1 MKSGFVSIVG
11 RPNVG
16 KSTLLNKLL
25 NQKIAITSDKVG
37 TTRNTIYGI
46 YNDEDS
52 QIVFVDTPGINK
64 ATSKLGEVLNN
75 KAYSSFDND
84 LVLFL
89 VDIASGFG
97 PNDNR
102 ILNRLKE
109 DNKDVILVLT
119 KVDKIKKDKLYDEI
133 IKLKDLY
140 NFLDI
145 VPISSI
151 KGINTTE
158 LIEVIK
164 KYLKDDVKY
173 FDDDVITNVSEKF
186 LVGEIIREKIL
197 ILTKEEVPHAVTCIV
212 ENMEFKK
219 DKCYINACIVVD
231 RDNLKGI
238 IIGKNGQ
245 MLKKVGLALALPIL
259 SVLMVSRQASSD
271 IWLSFSAFIWLESW
285 DCTCVAIS
293 SRNCRASCTWSAESW
308 LPAMMAF
315 CWPSGVESSSSM

>member
-25 NQKIAITSDKVG
+25 NKKIAITSDKVG
-37 TTRNTIYGI
+37 TTRNMIYGV
-46 YNDEDS
+46 YNEDDT

-64 ATSKLGEVLNN
+64 ATSKLGEVLN
-75 KAYSSFDND
+75 KTAYSSFDND

-89 VDIASGFG
+89 VDIASGYG
-97 PNDNR
+97 PNDNK

-133 IKLKDLY
+133 TKLKDLY

-145 VPISSI
+145 VPISSV

-173 FDDDVITNVSEKF
+173 FDDDVITNVSERF
-186 LVGEIIREKIL
+186 LVGEIIREKVL
-197 ILTKEEVPHAVTCIV
+197 NLTREEVPHAVTCVV

-245 MLKKVGLALALPIL
+245 MLKKIGSMAREEIE
-259 SVLMVSRQASSD
+259 VLLGKKVYLELFVKVIDNWRQKPN
-271 IWLSFSAFIWLESW
+271 LFQELG
-285 DCTCVAIS
+285 IS
-293 SRNCRASCTWSAESW
+293 E
-308 LPAMMAF
+308 
-315 CWPSGVESSSSM
+315 EED

>member
-25 NQKIAITSDKVG
+25 NKKIAITSDKVG

-245 MLKKVGLALALPIL
+245 MLKKVGTMAREEIE
-259 SVLMVSRQASSD
+259 VLLGKKVYLELFVKVIENWRQKPN
-271 IWLSFSAFIWLESW
+271 LFEELG
-285 DCTCVAIS
+285 IS
-293 SRNCRASCTWSAESW
+293 E
-308 LPAMMAF
+308 
-315 CWPSGVESSSSM
+315 EDD

>member
-97 PNDNR
+97 LNDNR

-119 KVDKIKKDKLYDEI
+119 KVDKIKKEKLYDEI

-245 MLKKVGLALALPIL
+245 MLKKVGTMAREEIE
-259 SVLMVSRQASSD
+259 VLLGKKVYLELFVKVIENWRQKPN
-271 IWLSFSAFIWLESW
+271 LFEELG
-285 DCTCVAIS
+285 IS
-293 SRNCRASCTWSAESW
+293 E
-308 LPAMMAF
+308 
-315 CWPSGVESSSSM
+315 EDD

>member
-119 KVDKIKKDKLYDEI
+119 KVDKIKKEKLYDEI

-245 MLKKVGLALALPIL
+245 MLKKVGTMAREEIE
-259 SVLMVSRQASSD
+259 VLLGKKVYLELFVKVIDNWRQKPN
-271 IWLSFSAFIWLESW
+271 LFQELG
-285 DCTCVAIS
+285 IS
-293 SRNCRASCTWSAESW
+293 E
-308 LPAMMAF
+308 
-315 CWPSGVESSSSM
+315 EDD

>member
-11 RPNVG
+11 RPNIG

-186 LVGEIIREKIL
+186 LVGEIIREKVL
-197 ILTKEEVPHAVTCIV
+197 NLTREEVPHAVTCVV

-245 MLKKVGLALALPIL
+245 MLKKIGSMAREEIE
-259 SVLMVSRQASSD
+259 VLLGKKVYLELFVKVIDNWRQKPN
-271 IWLSFSAFIWLESW
+271 LFQELG
-285 DCTCVAIS
+285 IS
-293 SRNCRASCTWSAESW
+293 E
-308 LPAMMAF
+308 
-315 CWPSGVESSSSM
+315 EDD

>member
-245 MLKKVGLALALPIL
+245 MLKKVGTMAREEIE
-259 SVLMVSRQASSD
+259 VLLGKKVYLELFVKVIENWRQKPN
-271 IWLSFSAFIWLESW
+271 LFEELG
-285 DCTCVAIS
+285 IS
-293 SRNCRASCTWSAESW
+293 EDDD
-308 LPAMMAF
+308 
-315 CWPSGVESSSSM
+315 

>member
-89 VDIASGFG
+89 LDIASGFG

-245 MLKKVGLALALPIL
+245 MIKKVGTMAREEIE
-259 SVLMVSRQASSD
+259 VLLGKKVYLELFVKVIENWRQKPN
-271 IWLSFSAFIWLESW
+271 LFEELG
-285 DCTCVAIS
+285 IS
-293 SRNCRASCTWSAESW
+293 E
-308 LPAMMAF
+308 
-315 CWPSGVESSSSM
+315 EDD

>member
-158 LIEVIK
+158 LIKVIK

-231 RDNLKGI
+231 RDNLKGL

-245 MLKKVGLALALPIL
+245 MLKKVGTMAREEIE
-259 SVLMVSRQASSD
+259 VLLGKKVYLELFVKVIENWRQKPN
-271 IWLSFSAFIWLESW
+271 LFEELG
-285 DCTCVAIS
+285 IS
-293 SRNCRASCTWSAESW
+293 E
-308 LPAMMAF
+308 
-315 CWPSGVESSSSM
+315 EDD

>member
-245 MLKKVGLALALPIL
+245 MLKKIGSMAREEIE
-259 SVLMVSRQASSD
+259 VLLGKKVYLELFVKVIDNWRQKPN
-271 IWLSFSAFIWLESW
+271 LFQELG
-285 DCTCVAIS
+285 IS
-293 SRNCRASCTWSAESW
+293 E
-308 LPAMMAF
+308 
-315 CWPSGVESSSSM
+315 EDD

>member
-25 NQKIAITSDKVG
+25 NKKIAITSDKVG
-37 TTRNTIYGI
+37 TTRNMIYGV
-46 YNDEDS
+46 YNEDDT

-97 PNDNR
+97 PNDNK

-133 IKLKDLY
+133 TKLKDLY

-186 LVGEIIREKIL
+186 LVGEIIREKVL
-197 ILTKEEVPHAVTCIV
+197 NLTREEVPHAVTCVV

-245 MLKKVGLALALPIL
+245 MLKKIGSMAREEIE
-259 SVLMVSRQASSD
+259 VLLGKKVYLELFVKVIDNWRQKPN
-271 IWLSFSAFIWLESW
+271 LFQELG
-285 DCTCVAIS
+285 IS
-293 SRNCRASCTWSAESW
+293 E
-308 LPAMMAF
+308 
-315 CWPSGVESSSSM
+315 EDD

>member
-25 NQKIAITSDKVG
+25 NKKIAITSDKVG
-37 TTRNTIYGI
+37 TTRNMIYGV
-46 YNDEDS
+46 YNEDDT

-89 VDIASGFG
+89 VDIASGYG
-97 PNDNR
+97 PNDNK

-133 IKLKDLY
+133 TKLKDLY

-145 VPISSI
+145 VPISSV

-173 FDDDVITNVSEKF
+173 FDDDVITNVSERF

-197 ILTKEEVPHAVTCIV
+197 ILTKEEVPHAVTCVV

-245 MLKKVGLALALPIL
+245 MLKKVGTMAREEIEVLLGKKVYLELFVKVIENWRQKPNLFEELGL
-259 SVLMVSRQASSD
+259 SEED
-271 IWLSFSAFIWLESW
+271 
-285 DCTCVAIS
+285 D
-293 SRNCRASCTWSAESW
+293 
-308 LPAMMAF
+308 
-315 CWPSGVESSSSM
+315 

>member
-186 LVGEIIREKIL
+186 LVGEIIREKVL
-197 ILTKEEVPHAVTCIV
+197 ILTREEVPHAVTCVV

-245 MLKKVGLALALPIL
+245 MLKKVGTMAREEIE
-259 SVLMVSRQASSD
+259 VLLGKKVYLELFVKVIDNLRQKPN
-271 IWLSFSAFIWLESW
+271 LFEELG
-285 DCTCVAIS
+285 IS
-293 SRNCRASCTWSAESW
+293 E
-308 LPAMMAF
+308 
-315 CWPSGVESSSSM
+315 EDD

>member
-25 NQKIAITSDKVG
+25 NQKIAITSDKIG

-238 IIGKNGQ
+238 IIGKKGQ
-245 MLKKVGLALALPIL
+245 MLKKVGTMAREEIE
-259 SVLMVSRQASSD
+259 VLLGKKVYLELFVKVIENWRQKPN
-271 IWLSFSAFIWLESW
+271 LFEELG
-285 DCTCVAIS
+285 IS
-293 SRNCRASCTWSAESW
+293 E
-308 LPAMMAF
+308 
-315 CWPSGVESSSSM
+315 EDD

>member
-64 ATSKLGEVLNN
+64 ATSKLGEVLN
-75 KAYSSFDND
+75 KTAYSSFDND

-245 MLKKVGLALALPIL
+245 MLKKVGTMAREEIE
-259 SVLMVSRQASSD
+259 VLLGKKVYLELFVKVIENWRQKPN
-271 IWLSFSAFIWLESW
+271 LFEELG
-285 DCTCVAIS
+285 IS
-293 SRNCRASCTWSAESW
+293 E
-308 LPAMMAF
+308 
-315 CWPSGVESSSSM
+315 EDD

>member
-158 LIEVIK
+158 LIKVIK

-245 MLKKVGLALALPIL
+245 MLKKVGTMAREEIEVLLGKKVYLELFVKVIENWRQKPNLFEELGL
-259 SVLMVSRQASSD
+259 SEED
-271 IWLSFSAFIWLESW
+271 
-285 DCTCVAIS
+285 D
-293 SRNCRASCTWSAESW
+293 
-308 LPAMMAF
+308 
-315 CWPSGVESSSSM
+315 

>member
-133 IKLKDLY
+133 IKLKGLY
-140 NFLDI
+140 KFLDI

-197 ILTKEEVPHAVTCIV
+197 ILTKEEVPHAVTCVV

-245 MLKKVGLALALPIL
+245 MLKKVGTMAREEIE
-259 SVLMVSRQASSD
+259 VLLGKKVYLELFVKVIENWRQKPN
-271 IWLSFSAFIWLESW
+271 LFEELG
-285 DCTCVAIS
+285 IS
-293 SRNCRASCTWSAESW
+293 E
-308 LPAMMAF
+308 
-315 CWPSGVESSSSM
+315 EDD

>member
-25 NQKIAITSDKVG
+25 NKKIAITSDKVG
-37 TTRNTIYGI
+37 TTRNMIYGV
-46 YNDEDS
+46 YNEDDT

-64 ATSKLGEVLNN
+64 ATSKLGEVLN
-75 KAYSSFDND
+75 KTAYSSFDND

-97 PNDNR
+97 PNDNK

-186 LVGEIIREKIL
+186 LVGEIIREKVL
-197 ILTKEEVPHAVTCIV
+197 ILTREEVPHAVTCVV

-245 MLKKVGLALALPIL
+245 MLKKIGSMAREEIE
-259 SVLMVSRQASSD
+259 VLLGKKVYLELFVKVIENWRQKPN
-271 IWLSFSAFIWLESW
+271 LFQELG
-285 DCTCVAIS
+285 IS
-293 SRNCRASCTWSAESW
+293 E
-308 LPAMMAF
+308 
-315 CWPSGVESSSSM
+315 EDD

>member
-245 MLKKVGLALALPIL
+245 MLKKVGTMTREEIE
-259 SVLMVSRQASSD
+259 VLLGKKVYLELFVKVIENWRQKPN
-271 IWLSFSAFIWLESW
+271 LFEELG
-285 DCTCVAIS
+285 IS
-293 SRNCRASCTWSAESW
+293 E
-308 LPAMMAF
+308 
-315 CWPSGVESSSSM
+315 EDD

>member
-173 FDDDVITNVSEKF
+173 FYDDVITNVSEKF

-245 MLKKVGLALALPIL
+245 MLKKVGTMAREEIE
-259 SVLMVSRQASSD
+259 VLLGKKVYLELFVKVIDNWRQKPN
-271 IWLSFSAFIWLESW
+271 LFEELG
-285 DCTCVAIS
+285 IS
-293 SRNCRASCTWSAESW
+293 E
-308 LPAMMAF
+308 
-315 CWPSGVESSSSM
+315 EDD

>member
-119 KVDKIKKDKLYDEI
+119 KVDKIKKEKLYDEI

-186 LVGEIIREKIL
+186 LVGEIIREKVL
-197 ILTKEEVPHAVTCIV
+197 ILTKEEVPHAVTCVV

-245 MLKKVGLALALPIL
+245 MLKKVGTMAREEIE
-259 SVLMVSRQASSD
+259 VLLGKKVYLELFVKVIENWRQKPN
-271 IWLSFSAFIWLESW
+271 LFEELG
-285 DCTCVAIS
+285 IS
-293 SRNCRASCTWSAESW
+293 E
-308 LPAMMAF
+308 
-315 CWPSGVESSSSM
+315 EDD

>member
-25 NQKIAITSDKVG
+25 NKKIAITSDKVG
-37 TTRNTIYGI
+37 TTRNMIYGV
-46 YNDEDS
+46 YNEDDT

-64 ATSKLGEVLNN
+64 ATSKLGEVLN
-75 KAYSSFDND
+75 KTAYSSFDND

-89 VDIASGFG
+89 VDIASGYG
-97 PNDNR
+97 PNDNK

-119 KVDKIKKDKLYDEI
+119 KVDKIKKDKLYEEI
-133 IKLKDLY
+133 TKLKDLY

-145 VPISSI
+145 VPISSV

-173 FDDDVITNVSEKF
+173 FDDDVITNVSERF
-186 LVGEIIREKIL
+186 LVGEIIREKVL
-197 ILTKEEVPHAVTCIV
+197 NLTREEVPHAVTCVV

-245 MLKKVGLALALPIL
+245 MLKKIGSMAREEIE
-259 SVLMVSRQASSD
+259 VLLGKKVYLELFVKVIDNWRQKPN
-271 IWLSFSAFIWLESW
+271 LFQELG
-285 DCTCVAIS
+285 IS
-293 SRNCRASCTWSAESW
+293 E
-308 LPAMMAF
+308 
-315 CWPSGVESSSSM
+315 EDD

>member
-109 DNKDVILVLT
+109 NNKDVILVLT

-245 MLKKVGLALALPIL
+245 MLKKVGTMAREEIE
-259 SVLMVSRQASSD
+259 VLLGKKVYLELFVKVIENWRQKPN
-271 IWLSFSAFIWLESW
+271 LFEELG
-285 DCTCVAIS
+285 IS
-293 SRNCRASCTWSAESW
+293 E
-308 LPAMMAF
+308 
-315 CWPSGVESSSSM
+315 EDD

>member
-25 NQKIAITSDKVG
+25 NKKIAITSDKVG
-37 TTRNTIYGI
+37 TTRNMIYGV
-46 YNDEDS
+46 YNEDDT

-64 ATSKLGEVLNN
+64 ATSKLGEVLN
-75 KAYSSFDND
+75 KTAYSSFDND

-109 DNKDVILVLT
+109 NNKDVILVLT

-151 KGINTTE
+151 KGINTTK

-245 MLKKVGLALALPIL
+245 MLKKVGTMAREEIE
-259 SVLMVSRQASSD
+259 VLLGKKVYLELFVKVIENWRQKPN
-271 IWLSFSAFIWLESW
+271 LFEELG
-285 DCTCVAIS
+285 IS
-293 SRNCRASCTWSAESW
+293 E
-308 LPAMMAF
+308 
-315 CWPSGVESSSSM
+315 EDD

>member
-16 KSTLLNKLL
+16 KITLLNILL
-25 NQKIAITSDKVG
+25 NKKIAITSDKVG

-245 MLKKVGLALALPIL
+245 MLKKVGTMAREEIE
-259 SVLMVSRQASSD
+259 VLLGKKVYLELFVKVIENWRQKPN
-271 IWLSFSAFIWLESW
+271 LFEELG
-285 DCTCVAIS
+285 IS
-293 SRNCRASCTWSAESW
+293 E
-308 LPAMMAF
+308 
-315 CWPSGVESSSSM
+315 EDD

>member
-37 TTRNTIYGI
+37 TTRNMIYGV
-46 YNDEDS
+46 YNEDDT

-64 ATSKLGEVLNN
+64 ATSKLGEVLN
-75 KAYSSFDND
+75 KTAYSSFDND

-97 PNDNR
+97 PNDNK

-133 IKLKDLY
+133 TKLKDLY

-186 LVGEIIREKIL
+186 LVGEIIREKVL
-197 ILTKEEVPHAVTCIV
+197 NLTREEVPHAVTCVV

-245 MLKKVGLALALPIL
+245 MLKKIGSMAREEIE
-259 SVLMVSRQASSD
+259 VLLGKKVYLELFVKVIDNWRQKPN
-271 IWLSFSAFIWLESW
+271 LFQELG
-285 DCTCVAIS
+285 IS
-293 SRNCRASCTWSAESW
+293 E
-308 LPAMMAF
+308 
-315 CWPSGVESSSSM
+315 EDD

>member
-37 TTRNTIYGI
+37 TTRNMIYGV
-46 YNDEDS
+46 YNEDDT

-64 ATSKLGEVLNN
+64 ATSKLGEVLN
-75 KAYSSFDND
+75 KTAYSSFDND

-97 PNDNR
+97 PNDNK

-133 IKLKDLY
+133 TKLKDLY

-245 MLKKVGLALALPIL
+245 MLKKVGTMAREEIE
-259 SVLMVSRQASSD
+259 VLLGKKVYLELFVKVIENWRQKPN
-271 IWLSFSAFIWLESW
+271 LFEELG
-285 DCTCVAIS
+285 IS
-293 SRNCRASCTWSAESW
+293 E
-308 LPAMMAF
+308 
-315 CWPSGVESSSSM
+315 EDD

>member
-25 NQKIAITSDKVG
+25 NKKIAITSDKVG
-37 TTRNTIYGI
+37 TTRNMIYGV
-46 YNDEDS
+46 YNEDDT

-64 ATSKLGEVLNN
+64 ATSKLGEVLN
-75 KAYSSFDND
+75 KTAYSSFDND

-197 ILTKEEVPHAVTCIV
+197 ILTKEEVPHAVTCVV

-245 MLKKVGLALALPIL
+245 MLKKVGTMAREEIE
-259 SVLMVSRQASSD
+259 VLLGKKVYLELFVKVIENWRQKPN
-271 IWLSFSAFIWLESW
+271 LFEELG
-285 DCTCVAIS
+285 IS
-293 SRNCRASCTWSAESW
+293 E
-308 LPAMMAF
+308 
-315 CWPSGVESSSSM
+315 EDD

>member
-25 NQKIAITSDKVG
+25 NKKIAITSDKVG
-37 TTRNTIYGI
+37 TTRNMIYGV
-46 YNDEDS
+46 YNEDDT
-52 QIVFVDTPGINK
+52 QIVLVDTPGINK
-64 ATSKLGEVLNN
+64 ATSKLGEVLN
-75 KAYSSFDND
+75 KTAYSSFDND

-97 PNDNR
+97 PNDNK

-133 IKLKDLY
+133 TKLKDLY

-186 LVGEIIREKIL
+186 LVGEIIREKVL
-197 ILTKEEVPHAVTCIV
+197 NLTREEVPHAVTCVV

-245 MLKKVGLALALPIL
+245 MLKKIGSMAREEIE
-259 SVLMVSRQASSD
+259 VLLGKKVYLELFVKVIDNWRQKPN
-271 IWLSFSAFIWLESW
+271 LFQELG
-285 DCTCVAIS
+285 IS
-293 SRNCRASCTWSAESW
+293 E
-308 LPAMMAF
+308 
-315 CWPSGVESSSSM
+315 EDD

>member
-25 NQKIAITSDKVG
+25 NKKIAITSDKVG
-37 TTRNTIYGI
+37 TTRNMIYGV
-46 YNDEDS
+46 YNEDDT

-64 ATSKLGEVLNN
+64 ATSKLGEVLN
-75 KAYSSFDND
+75 KTAYSSFDND

-97 PNDNR
+97 PNDNK

-133 IKLKDLY
+133 TKLKDLY

-186 LVGEIIREKIL
+186 LVGEIIREKVL
-197 ILTKEEVPHAVTCIV
+197 ILTREEVPHAVTCVV

-245 MLKKVGLALALPIL
+245 MLKKVGTMAREEIE
-259 SVLMVSRQASSD
+259 VLLGKKVYLELFVKVIDNWRQKPN
-271 IWLSFSAFIWLESW
+271 LFEELG
-285 DCTCVAIS
+285 IS
-293 SRNCRASCTWSAESW
+293 E
-308 LPAMMAF
+308 
-315 CWPSGVESSSSM
+315 EDD

>member
-186 LVGEIIREKIL
+186 LVGEIIREKVL
-197 ILTKEEVPHAVTCIV
+197 NLTREEVPHAVTCVV

-245 MLKKVGLALALPIL
+245 MLKKIGSMAREEIE
-259 SVLMVSRQASSD
+259 VLLGKKVYLELFVKVIDNWRQKPN
-271 IWLSFSAFIWLESW
+271 LFQELG
-285 DCTCVAIS
+285 IS
-293 SRNCRASCTWSAESW
+293 E
-308 LPAMMAF
+308 
-315 CWPSGVESSSSM
+315 EDD